1 MSDID
6 SQSTTPG
13 VMVSSPKLF
22 LDEPDRTQEALR
34 TFRPLETCIYS
45 ADYLGD
51 SSNEFM
57 ECDCPEQRILLKE
70 EGDEGNETYI
80 NHACGENSD
89 CINRLTLIECVD
101 GLCEST
107 CGKRCEN
114 QRFQRRQYADIN
126 VFLTKQKGYG
136 VRAQTDLEA
145 NTFIYEYIGEVIDEE
160 EFRERMIQ
168 YDERRFKHFY
178 FMMLQNG
185 QFIDATMKGCLARFC
200 NHSCN
205 PNAYVNKWVV
215 NGKLKMG
222 IFAKRNILKGE
233 EITFDYNVDRYGATA
248 QKCYCGEPNCI
259 GFMGG
264 KTQTESASLL
274 PQIYAD
280 AMGVTASEEKK
291 WIKARK
297 AEGTLQNDSN
307 KNVDGENINIEF
319 VGSLTMEP
327 CDNINDVTKVMS
339 VLLQCKNT
347 LIASMLFK
355 RLWFTYNYEDEDE
368 DDTALK
374 HVLLNHVIK
383 LHGYQCF
390 KNLLQ
395 LFENDNNMLQDIL
408 EFLYNLPKTTK
419 NGIISSHIDDEVR
432 LIAKQYPDLQEDC
445 EKLLQRW
452 DTFETYTRITKK
464 EVSSTSLTNHNKN
477 PMDQRRIKLP
487 RGWEVIQE
495 NGRPLYYNREQN
507 RKLVDPPIVPTAR
520 VTLTSTNQN
529 YNPNR
534 DSFSRGNSRD
544 YRSRSYNRHIT
555 SNNSPHNNPYPSNN
569 YYPEHN
575 RGYNS
580 RDSPYPDDE
589 FVQKK
594 RRIEFEEQQ
603 ALLRAKEEE
612 NLQKQQMI
620 KQEIERNIL
629 DQIIS
634 DIGKSKELEREV
646 SVKLEEERRRK
657 FAESRRSSS
666 RGNVSNLEHRW
677 EKFFASFVPNI
688 VKKCDTN
695 SILSKDS
702 IKECARDIVKT
713 LSSKEVRK
721 GSDNVPPERVDK
733 HKHDKVKEF
742 VRQYME
748 KFIQKYLDK
757 KNRRLQRP

>member
-13 VMVSSPKLF
+13 VLELSPKLF
-22 LDEPDRTQEALR
+22 LEEPDRTQEALR
-34 TFRPLETCIYS
+34 TFRPLERCLYS

-57 ECDCPEQRILLKE
+57 ECDCAE
-70 EGDEGNETYI
+70 ERVLSGDKDNGIYI
-80 NHACGENSD
+80 NHACGETSD

-136 VRAQTDLEA
+136 VRAQTNLEA

-168 YDERRFKHFY
+168 YDERNFKHFY

-233 EITFDYNVDRYGATA
+233 EIAFDYNVDRYGATA
-248 QKCYCGEPNCI
+248 QKCFCGEPNCI

-264 KTQTESASLL
+264 KTQTDAASLL

-280 AMGVTASEEKK
+280 AMGVNASQEKK

-297 AEGTLQNDSN
+297 ADGTLQNDSN
-307 KNVDGENINIEF
+307 KNDDGENINIDF
-319 VGSLTMEP
+319 VKSLTMEP

-390 KNLLQ
+390 KNMLQ
-395 LFENDNNMLQDIL
+395 LFENDDNMLQDIL
-408 EFLYNLPKTTK
+408 EFLYHLPKTTK

-432 LIAKQYPDLQEDC
+432 LIAKQYSNLQEGC
-445 EKLLQRW
+445 EKLLQKW
-452 DTFETYTRITKK
+452 DTFETYTRIAKK
-464 EVSSTSLTNHNKN
+464 DVSSISLTNHTKN
-477 PMDQRRIKLP
+477 VMDQRRIKLP
-487 RGWEVIQE
+487 RGWEIIQE

-507 RKLVDPPIVPTAR
+507 RKLIEPPTVPTTRIA
-520 VTLTSTNQN
+520 LTSADKD
-529 YNPNR
+529 YNSGR
-534 DSFSRGNSRD
+534 DSFNRDNKRD
-544 YRSRSYNRHIT
+544 YRSRNFNRHIASDSYPHNDNYS
-555 SNNSPHNNPYPSNN
+555 SNNNIND
-569 YYPEHN
+569 YYSDN
-575 RGYNS
+575 SRSYNS
-580 RDSPYPDDE
+580 RDSPFPNDE
-589 FVQKK
+589 FIQKK
-594 RRIEFEEQQ
+594 RRVEFEEQQ

-657 FAESRRSSS
+657 FDERRSRS
-666 RGNVSNLEHRW
+666 NVSNLEHKW

-688 VKKCDTN
+688 VKKCD
-695 SILSKDS
+695 SHLILSKDS

-713 LSSKEVRK
+713 LSGKEARR
-721 GSDNVPPERVDK
+721 GPDNVPPERVDK
-733 HKHDKVKEF
+733 HKHDKVKTF
-742 VRQYME
+742 VQQYME
-748 KFIQKYLDK
+748 KYIQKYLDK
-757 KNRRLQRP
+757 KNRKS

>member
-13 VMVSSPKLF
+13 VLESLPKLF
-22 LDEPDRTQEALR
+22 LEEPDRTQEALR
-34 TFRPLETCIYS
+34 TFRPLDTCLYS

-57 ECDCPEQRILLKE
+57 ECDCPEERVLSE
-70 EGDEGNETYI
+70 DPDNETYI

-107 CGKRCEN
+107 CGKKCEN

-136 VRAQTDLEA
+136 VRAQTNLEA

-168 YDERRFKHFY
+168 YDERHFKHFY

-264 KTQTESASLL
+264 KTQTDAASLL

-280 AMGVTASEEKK
+280 AMGINASQEKK

-297 AEGTLQNDSN
+297 ADGTLQNDSN
-307 KNVDGENINIEF
+307 KNINGENINVEF
-319 VGSLTMEP
+319 VESLTMEP

-390 KNLLQ
+390 KNMLQ
-395 LFENDNNMLQDIL
+395 LFENDNNMLPDIL
-408 EFLYNLPKTTK
+408 EFLYHLPKTTK
-419 NGIISSHIDDEVR
+419 NGITSSHIDDEVR
-432 LIAKQYPDLQEDC
+432 LIATQHPELQEDC
-445 EKLLQRW
+445 EKLLQKW

-464 EVSSTSLTNHNKN
+464 DVSSTSLTNHNKSI
-477 PMDQRRIKLP
+477 MDQRRIKLP
-487 RGWEVIQE
+487 RGWEIIQE
-495 NGRPLYYNREQN
+495 NGRPVYYNREQN
-507 RKLVDPPIVPTAR
+507 RKLLEPPVVPTGRAL
-520 VTLTSTNQN
+520 LTSAGKNFN
-529 YNPNR
+529 SSR
-534 DSFSRGNSRD
+534 DSFSHDNDRD
-544 YRSRSYNRHIT
+544 YRSRNYNRNYSSNSHI
-555 SNNSPHNNPYPSNN
+555 ND
-569 YYPEHN
+569 YYSDN
-575 RGYNS
+575 KRGYNS
-580 RDSPYPDDE
+580 RDSPFPSDD
-589 FVQKK
+589 FIQNK
-594 RRIEFEEQQ
+594 RRMEFEEQQ
-603 ALLRAKEEE
+603 AILRAKEAE

-657 FAESRRSSS
+657 FGERRSRSN
-666 RGNVSNLEHRW
+666 GSNLEHKW
-677 EKFFASFVPNI
+677 ENFFASFVPNI
-688 VKKCDTN
+688 VKKCD
-695 SILSKDS
+695 SHSVLSKDS

-713 LSSKEVRK
+713 LSLSLI
-721 GSDNVPPERVDK
+721 
-733 HKHDKVKEF
+733 H
-742 VRQYME
+742 
-748 KFIQKYLDK
+748 I
-757 KNRRLQRP
+757 